1 MSNAG
6 TSQQAP
12 RGGGA
17 LTVLRTEL
25 GAMLPEIQNAL
36 PAHISKEKFGRVAM
50 TAIQGNP
57 ELLEVDRRSVWKACL
72 QAAQDGLLPD
82 GKEGAIVVRWS
93 PKGKMAAWQPMI
105 AGVRKK
111 AQNAGLI
118 STWDV
123 DAVYANDE
131 FEYEKGDNPFIRH
144 KPALTNRGALVAAYS
159 IATLKDGSKSREIM
173 GVDEIYEIRDN
184 FSTAWQA
191 FAAKKIK
198 STPWASSPGE
208 MAKKTVGHRHAKVLP
223 LSSDIRELLLKGD
236 DLPTAAEA
244 LPPPE
249 PNRARLSIAGQ
260 FDMIAGGDSSPA
272 NTDTIDNETGEI
284 VSATTEPSDDRKSEP
299 ASGDL
304 GRPDAND
311 AGASTSSQTAPAST
325 TKAEPAKGKAGADDK
340 RAKAADLLAVGEK
353 VAAREGYGGVKD
365 WIEDLTGSEVA
376 LITPEFHDRWRE
388 VAKQAGKPVES

>member
-159 IATLKDGSKSREIM
+159 IATLKDGSKRTLYRNANASR
-173 GVDEIYEIRDN
+173 
-184 FSTAWQA
+184 
-191 FAAKKIK
+191 
-198 STPWASSPGE
+198 
-208 MAKKTVGHRHAKVLP
+208 
-223 LSSDIRELLLKGD
+223 
-236 DLPTAAEA
+236 
-244 LPPPE
+244 
-249 PNRARLSIAGQ
+249 
-260 FDMIAGGDSSPA
+260 
-272 NTDTIDNETGEI
+272 
-284 VSATTEPSDDRKSEP
+284 P
-299 ASGDL
+299 ASDL
-304 GRPDAND
+304 RIRRMVAVRTGKGD
-311 AGASTSSQTAPAST
+311 AGAVTKNAKYVKPPAS
-325 TKAEPAKGKAGADDK
+325 ASA
-340 RAKAADLLAVGEK
+340 
-353 VAAREGYGGVKD
+353 
-365 WIEDLTGSEVA
+365 
-376 LITPEFHDRWRE
+376 
-388 VAKQAGKPVES
+388 